1 MVAECFV
8 VELELFW
15 VEQEPLLE
23 VNHPR
28 IHIHNNTHTRM
39 ALPRLPIA
47 VEVFPI
53 QHCQKTKGFGSFGY
67 QAREKILKKSVSG
80 SVQMNLK

>member
-39 ALPRLPIA
+39 ALPRLPITA
-47 VEVFPI
+47 EVYPI

-67 QAREKILKKSVSG
+67 QAREKILKKSVFG

>member
-1 MVAECFV
+1 M
-8 VELELFW
+8 
-15 VEQEPLLE
+15 EQEPLLE

-39 ALPRLPIA
+39 ALPRLPIT
-47 VEVFPI
+47 VEVYPI
-53 QHCQKTKGFGSFGY
+53 PHCQKTKGFGNFGY
-67 QAREKILKKSVSG
+67 PAGEKIPKKSVSG